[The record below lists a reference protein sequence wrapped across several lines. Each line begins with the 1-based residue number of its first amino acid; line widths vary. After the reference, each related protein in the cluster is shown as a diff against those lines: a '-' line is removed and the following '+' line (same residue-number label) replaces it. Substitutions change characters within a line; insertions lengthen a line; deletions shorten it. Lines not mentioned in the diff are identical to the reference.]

1 MQKTKKFRR
10 LLAGGVAVLML
21 GVSVPVAAFATGDGT
36 AASTVSAQTNETV
49 TVNIQFKCGEEV
61 VKGGDF
67 TVPAGVQNYSVLEQY
82 VPEGYK
88 IGRAHV

>member
-36 AASTVSAQTNETV
+36 NLKRLRQRDFVQFWASLLLIHLLLRVR
-49 TVNIQFKCGEEV
+49 
-61 VKGGDF
+61 
-67 TVPAGVQNYSVLEQY
+67 PLGVWPY
-82 VPEGYK
+82 V
-88 IGRAHV
+88 AMW

>member
-36 AASTVSAQTNETV
+36 TTSTTQTADV
-49 TVNIQFKCGEEV
+49 TFGVEFHM
-61 VKGGDF
+61 GDEYIDGWMV
-67 TVPAGVQNYSVLEQY
+67 TMTAGNHNYS
-82 VPEGYK
+82 
-88 IGRAHV
+88 

>member
-36 AASTVSAQTNETV
+36 Y
-49 TVNIQFKCGEEV
+49 I
-61 VKGGDF
+61 
-67 TVPAGVQNYSVLEQY
+67 
-82 VPEGYK
+82 
-88 IGRAHV
+88 